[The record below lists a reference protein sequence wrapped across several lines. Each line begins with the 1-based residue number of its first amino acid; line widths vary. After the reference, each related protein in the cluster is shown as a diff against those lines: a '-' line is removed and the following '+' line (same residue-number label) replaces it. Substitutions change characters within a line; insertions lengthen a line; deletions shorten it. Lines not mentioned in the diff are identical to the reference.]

1 MEGAAAAKD
10 DIKKK
15 QADIDAI
22 TQTIL
27 ASKDNN
33 SKLDEELRESLTKK
47 EKMSENY
54 RGFLQ
59 SRRKFQRNRLIWI
72 RSFSD

>member
-1 MEGAAAAKD
+1 MSRRKVLVEGAAAAKD

-33 SKLDEELRESLTKK
+33 SKH
-47 EKMSENY
+47 
-54 RGFLQ
+54 
-59 SRRKFQRNRLIWI
+59 
-72 RSFSD
+72 